1 MPSRFP
7 SISANSGAGYETS
20 GKEGFDNVLEFRFDY
35 SNLDNG
41 AREVRR
47 ELSNIGY
54 EIHRTFK
61 QAGIPRTR
69 SANKQF
75 TISPKLS
82 AGLDQ
87 SDAGI
92 VRMFIPVLPD
102 GKRISDALAPAMGQ
116 IGEEGKQTMKKY
128 ANRVDTGLMQ
138 GSIYYR
144 TRRLAKSYVV
154 RIGWTDLWY
163 KYFGFQENGTKSIR
177 PMRSVLRTFLE
188 MQPRV
193 VSFADRFIRSFR
205 RTGNNP
211 GGVNYR

>member
-7 SISANSGAGYETS
+7 SVSANSGAGYETS
-20 GKEGFDNVLEFRFDY
+20 GKNEFDHALEFRFDY

-41 AREVRR
+41 VREVRKQ
-47 ELSNIGY
+47 LSDIGY
-54 EIHRTFK
+54 ELHNTFK
-61 QAGIPRTR
+61 KSGIPVTR
-69 SANKQF
+69 SANRQF

-92 VRMFIPVLPD
+92 MKMVLPVLPD
-102 GKRISDALAPAMGQ
+102 GKRIADALAPAMGQ

-193 VSFADRFIRSFR
+193 VTFANKFIASFR
-205 RTGNNP
+205 RTGSNA